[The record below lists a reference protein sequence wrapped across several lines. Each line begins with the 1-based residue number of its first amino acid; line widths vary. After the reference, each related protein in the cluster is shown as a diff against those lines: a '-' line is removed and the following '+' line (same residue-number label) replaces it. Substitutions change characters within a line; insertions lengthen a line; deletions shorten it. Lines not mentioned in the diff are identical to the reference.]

1 MRLLLESYDSVLTM
15 AFTGVGSAKRG
26 IGPFTVHSVF
36 HTNRA
41 DSVEDLIRYEL
52 DNLVCELQSVEL
64 LVIGEVST
72 CGAAPLEVVSRRMQ
86 QVACVLWRRRFRCP
100 PPDDLGPFGGI
111 DARLIGDL
119 VKFAH
124 AEYEL
129 DGRDAPHRERRSI
142 ASQALPARVMRL
154 FVVRRAIAM
163 AAVKPGKRTSSA
175 TCTKRRT
182 YASERA

>member
-1 MRLLLESYDSVLTM
+1 M
-15 AFTGVGSAKRG
+15 
-26 IGPFTVHSVF
+26 
-36 HTNRA
+36 
-41 DSVEDLIRYEL
+41 EDLTRYAL
-52 DNLVCELQSVEL
+52 DNIVCELQSVEL

-86 QVACVLWRRRFRCP
+86 QVACVLWRRRFRRP
-100 PPDDLGPFGGI
+100 PPGDLGPFGGI
-111 DARLIGDL
+111 DALLIGDF

-124 AEYEL
+124 AQYEL
-129 DGRDAPHRERRSI
+129 DGRDTPHRERRSI

-163 AAVKPGKRTSSA
+163 AAVSPGKRTSSA